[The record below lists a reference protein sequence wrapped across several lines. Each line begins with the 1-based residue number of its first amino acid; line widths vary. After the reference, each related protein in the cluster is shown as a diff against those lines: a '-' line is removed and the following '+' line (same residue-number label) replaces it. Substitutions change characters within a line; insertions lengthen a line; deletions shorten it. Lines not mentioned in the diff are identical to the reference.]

1 MTLEKEG
8 NFLGNH
14 EHEWEYDGVV
24 IYTYPPTYHKICKLC
39 GRIEHETSKLLNLS
53 KFNEVYKK
61 FHG

>member
-8 NFLGNH
+8 NPNCNH
-14 EHEWEYDGVV
+14 GEWEYDDAV